1 MGRSINKD
9 IDLVREDMLRLDK
22 KVNETKYWLSDL
34 QKRMDKLEDNNE
46 LSKKFIAVVDGLRND
61 FSFIET
67 YIDKYMPLF
76 VQAQISD
83 TLNSFVSGRSRK
95 ALCVY
100 EERVF
105 DFYNTVILEG
115 RSSGL

>member
-1 MGRSINKD
+1 VNENRIKNFDNMARSINKD
-9 IDLVREDMLRLDK
+9 IDLVRDDMLKLDK
-22 KVNETKYWLSDL
+22 KTNENKYWLTDL

-46 LSKKFIAVVDGLRND
+46 LSKKFIAVVDSLRNE
-61 FSFIET
+61 FRFIET

-95 ALCVY
+95 ALCIY
-100 EERVF
+100 
-105 DFYNTVILEG
+105 
-115 RSSGL
+115 

>member
-1 MGRSINKD
+1 MARSITKD
-9 IDLVREDMLRLDK
+9 IDMVRDDMLKLDK
-22 KVNETKYWLSDL
+22 KTNENKYWLNDL

-46 LSKKFIAVVDGLRND
+46 LSKKFIGVVDNIRND
-61 FSFIET
+61 FRFIET
-67 YIDKYMPLF
+67 YISKYMPLF

-100 EERVF
+100 E
-105 DFYNTVILEG
+105 
-115 RSSGL
+115 